1 MDETR
6 ELDTSTFD
14 RGVEM
19 VNDVNAK
26 RIKDSFQFLTFF
38 FFSLVRKN
46 TNSTWSMVEKITGG
60 KTINNNII

>member
-60 KTINNNII
+60 KIINNNII

>member
-26 RIKDSFQFLTFF
+26 RIKDSFQFLSFF
-38 FFSLVRKN
+38 FFLWCGRIQILRGVWWRKLQ
-46 TNSTWSMVEKITGG
+46 VVK
-60 KTINNNII
+60 

>member
-19 VNDVNAK
+19 LNDVNAK
-26 RIKDSFQFLTFF
+26 RIKDSFQFLSFF

-46 TNSTWSMVEKITGG
+46 ANSTWSIVEKITGG
-60 KTINNNII
+60 KIINNNII

>member
-19 VNDVNAK
+19 VNDVNTK
-26 RIKDSFQFLTFF
+26 RIKNSFQFLSFF
-38 FFSLVRKN
+38 FFFGAEECKFY
-46 TNSTWSMVEKITGG
+46 VEYGG
-60 KTINNNII
+60 ENYRW